1 MGRERKDKWD
11 ENGHKLPELWKLI
24 AGALGLVEKTEEHL
38 KCAGGTCLI
47 HEPRLEGPL
56 IPRSSLW
63 RRVSMCR
70 RLKNHRRDKLTFSV
84 LGWRRVLS
92 T

>member
-47 HEPRLEGPL
+47 HEPRLEGPFDPSIL
-56 IPRSSLW
+56 TSEASFDVSS
-63 RRVSMCR
+63 SQ
-70 RLKNHRRDKLTFSV
+70 NPPT
-84 LGWRRVLS
+84 
-92 T
+92 